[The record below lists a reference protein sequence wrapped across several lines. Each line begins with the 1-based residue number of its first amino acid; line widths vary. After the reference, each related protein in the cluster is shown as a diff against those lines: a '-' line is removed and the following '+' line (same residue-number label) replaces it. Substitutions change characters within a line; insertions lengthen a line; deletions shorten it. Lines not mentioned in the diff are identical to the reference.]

1 MTSPIIELRTL
12 SKHYRSPAGEV
23 AALDAVSLK
32 VWEGE
37 FLAIVGPS
45 GGGKS
50 TLLSM
55 LGLLD
60 RPTSGAYL
68 VQGHPVDQL
77 DSKAETRLRSRLF
90 GFVFQSFHLLDKR
103 PVTDSAEL
111 ALQYQG
117 VSLAHRGPRAA
128 AALARLGLEGRG
140 SSIAATLSGGQR
152 QRVAIARALATEN
165 PIILADEPTGN
176 LDSAS
181 GEEVLESLAALNAS
195 GATVV
200 VVTHS
205 PDVAA
210 RASRVI
216 RLVDGRIVSDEET
229 KPRSERPATGVVLEQ
244 LVGQSPGQA
253 SVRDL
258 WRDVWRSLLSRPGET
273 VALVTAVAIAIGMM
287 IVTLG
292 LGSSA
297 GVQVSSAF
305 DARANREVSV
315 TWNVAPELRAP
326 ERVAE
331 AASQIAGVSAATAM
345 VELGQATVAA
355 NGTTLSATRHV
366 IYGSM
371 VPLDAEIDWRPNHD
385 ASRVGN
391 RQAVIGRAL
400 ATQLNLSSLSSSP
413 TIVLDQERFDVVG
426 ILTESRRFP
435 GFPGAILT
443 SPDGVEERI
452 MRSEATLAV
461 RAEQGAAQQVG
472 AQIAVAI
479 DPFQPEK
486 YLVTTPVDPLSL
498 RQEIEGGVQ
507 TALAA
512 FTALAIVVACA
523 TLSNAISTSVQARK
537 GEFGLRRAV
546 GAQPRQL
553 AGFVS
558 LESASVGLLGGFL
571 GLTVGQLALLIFA
584 ATQRWLPVLDWTL
597 IPSAVLAGILLAAL
611 SSTLGALRAAR
622 ISPAEALR

>member
-1 MTSPIIELRTL
+1 MSTPLIELSNL
-12 SKHYRSPAGEV
+12 SKYYSSPAGDV
-23 AALDAVSLK
+23 PALDSVSLS

-55 LGLLD
+55 IGLLD
-60 RPTSGAYL
+60 QPTSGSYL
-68 VQGHPVDQL
+68 VQGHSVDEL
-77 DSKAETRLRSRLF
+77 DSKEQTRLRSRLF

-103 PVTDSAEL
+103 AAADSAEL

-117 VSLAHRGPRAA
+117 VSVADRAPRAS
-128 AALARLGLEGRG
+128 AALTRLGLEGRG
-140 SSIAATLSGGQR
+140 ASIAATLSGGQR
-152 QRVAIARALATEN
+152 QRVAIARALATGN

-181 GEEVLESLAALNAS
+181 GEEVLESLAELNAS
-195 GATVV
+195 GATVI

-216 RLVDGRIVSDEET
+216 RLVDGRIVSDDEM
-229 KPRSERPATGVVLEQ
+229 KSRRQPGAGVTLREIVESAPQ
-244 LVGQSPGQA
+244 RA
-253 SVRDL
+253 SLRDL

-273 VALVTAVAIAIGMM
+273 IALVTAVAIAIGMM

-315 TWNVAPELRAP
+315 TWSIAPELRPP
-326 ERVAE
+326 ELAAE
-331 AASQIAGVSAATAM
+331 AASQISGVSAVTAM
-345 VELGQATVAA
+345 VELGQASVGVT
-355 NGTTLSATRHV
+355 GTTLSATRHL
-366 IYGSM
+366 IYGSL
-371 VPLDAEIDWRPNHD
+371 VPLDAEIEWRPNHD
-385 ASRVGN
+385 SSLIGPKQV
-391 RQAVIGRAL
+391 VIGRAL
-400 ATQLNLSSLSSSP
+400 AKQVHLSSLSSSP
-413 TIVLDQERFDVVG
+413 TIVIDEERYDVVG
-426 ILTESRRFP
+426 ILIESRRFP
-435 GFPGAILT
+435 SLPGAILT
-443 SPDGVEERI
+443 SPAGVEERI
-452 MRSEATLAV
+452 ERSEATLAV
-461 RAEQGAAQQVG
+461 RADQGAAQQVG

-479 DPFQPEK
+479 DPFHPEK
-486 YLVTTPVDPLSL
+486 YLVSTPVDPLSL

-512 FTALAIVVACA
+512 FTVLAIVVACA
-523 TLSNAISTSVQARK
+523 TLSNAISTSVQARR

-546 GAQPRQL
+546 GAQPIQL
-553 AGFVS
+553 ASFVS

-571 GLTVGQLALLIFA
+571 GLTVGQLALLTFA
-584 ATQRWLPVLDWTL
+584 TTQRWLPVLDWTL
-597 IPSAVLAGILLAAL
+597 IPIAVFAGILLAVL
-611 SSTLGALRAAR
+611 SSILGAFRAAR